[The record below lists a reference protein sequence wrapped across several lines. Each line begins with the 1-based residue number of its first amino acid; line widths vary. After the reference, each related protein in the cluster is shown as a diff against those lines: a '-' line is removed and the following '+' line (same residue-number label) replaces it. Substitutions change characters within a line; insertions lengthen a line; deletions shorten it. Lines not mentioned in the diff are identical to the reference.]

1 MQQSSFNIP
10 VFQVLLSC
18 ICFAILLINPVGP
31 LYSFFQESVCFLP
44 VLCLFVFV
52 WIQIHPPPKT
62 DRGKRS
68 PDVIYSLNTSCS
80 FQSPWLIHYFSCL
93 LRWVPVGPVSVD
105 CAGEIC
111 EMEQTRLETQKT
123 RLKHWHFNFTW
134 AFYFVFILS
143 NFLFSIRN

>member
-1 MQQSSFNIP
+1 MID
-10 VFQVLLSC
+10 LLF
-18 ICFAILLINPVGP
+18 ITNFAAI
-31 LYSFFQESVCFLP
+31 FFQYSYFPGVAKLYFAYKPSGSSVFFL
-44 VLCLFVFV
+44 LGICVFPACPLSV
-52 WIQIHPPPKT
+52 YLWIWIHPPPKT

-80 FQSPWLIHYFSCL
+80 FQSPRLTCL

-123 RLKHWHFNFTW
+123 ETQAL
-134 AFYFVFILS
+134 
-143 NFLFSIRN
+143 